1 MLPEL
6 KRQHSHEVDDPTRAH
21 LAGAGPALFR
31 LVRFWS
37 RRWVTAA
44 AVELTGDMA
53 KVQDILV
60 LEAIDAASARLGEV
74 SVTDVAHELG
84 LDRSGASRMISEAV
98 KHGYVTREA
107 SEQDARRAMLMVTP
121 AGADILTGAHAF
133 QAEVFARLTASW
145 RPEDAAC
152 LAEHLR
158 RLAAEVAP

>member
-1 MLPEL
+1 MLPEV
-6 KRQHSHEVDDPTRAH
+6 KRQHSHEAEDPTRAH
-21 LAGAGPALFR
+21 LAGAGPALFQ

-37 RRWVTAA
+37 RRWVSAA
-44 AVELTGDMA
+44 AAELTGDMA

-121 AGADILTGAHAF
+121 AGADILTGAHAY
-133 QAEVFARLTASW
+133 QEEIFARLTASW
-145 RPEDAAC
+145 SPEDAAS
-152 LAEHLR
+152 LADDLR
-158 RLAAEVAP
+158 RLAAELAP